1 MTGKSLLSIVDPMNN
16 YDFRGDDPEAVLR
29 EVGPLM
35 PSVLTEAILDGFYKY
50 TISRAKD
57 PDAYP
62 EYSDCTRG
70 NQLYDRIAA
79 SARAMIDSLSPGNPD
94 LQWKITPNKRATDI
108 LLDTR
113 FAFRVKRSKRSRSNL
128 TTGVRTARNKRIKPS
143 HIMLTIG
150 QMVMPFPSNQIV
162 IPDEDRIWIT
172 LPFDLDDAE
181 EAISKIAIG
190 VELEKRFLWK
200 RPLEAPADEVLAT
213 LPKPVTEMILEMRQR
228 RSA

>member
-1 MTGKSLLSIVDPMNN
+1 MSN
-16 YDFRGDDPEAVLR
+16 YNFRIDDQEAVLR
-29 EVGPLM
+29 EVGSLM
-35 PSVLTEAILDGFYKY
+35 PSILAEAIQDGFYKY
-50 TISRAKD
+50 TVSRNKD
-57 PDAYP
+57 PESYP

-79 SARAMIDSLSPGNPD
+79 SARAMVDSLSPQNPD

-113 FAFRVKRSKRSRSNL
+113 FAFRVKRSKRSRNNL

-143 HIMLTIG
+143 QIMLTIG
-150 QMVMPFPSNQIV
+150 QMVMPFPSNQVV

-172 LPFDLDDAE
+172 VAFDLDDAE

-200 RPLEAPADEVLAT
+200 RPLEAPAAEVVAT
-213 LPKPVTEMILEMRQR
+213 LPKPVSDLILGMRQR